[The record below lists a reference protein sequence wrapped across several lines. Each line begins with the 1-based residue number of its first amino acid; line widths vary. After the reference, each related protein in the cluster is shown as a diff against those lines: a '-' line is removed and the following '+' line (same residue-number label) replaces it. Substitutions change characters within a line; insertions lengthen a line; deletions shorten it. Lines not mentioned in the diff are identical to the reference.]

1 MSSQRLTQTQKM
13 LQKLSPQQIL
23 LMKLLQIPTMELS
36 SRIKEEIE
44 ENPALEEKENEVFD
58 DEMPAHEDDD
68 NYDDRQDSDINSE
81 DYDPLSDFDDYM
93 QDDDDDAAA
102 YKLRTNNYSPDDE
115 RYEAPISNEDSFQD
129 ILIQQLGYR
138 RLDEKKYKIGTYII
152 GNLDDSGYLSRPISG
167 IMDDLLFT
175 QNIDVSEEEVMEVL
189 HIIQEF
195 DPAGVG
201 ATNLQECLL
210 IQLQRLQDDN
220 EDEEDIDY
228 ALPILIIEQYFNEF
242 TKKHYDKII
251 RRSGISERQFRAALK
266 EILKLNPKPGGS
278 VGSSQNTNYV
288 IPDFAIYNNCGKL
301 ELTLNSRNTPDLH
314 VNKDYVEMLSD
325 FSKQKKNQA
334 NREALNFVKNKIES
348 AKWFIDAI
356 KQRHNTLYVTME
368 AIMDYQSEYFLTGD
382 ETKLKP
388 MILKDIS
395 EKVGLDI
402 STISR
407 VANSKYVQTAYGTF
421 PLKSFFSESLTNDEG
436 EEVSTREIKKI
447 LMDCIEQEDKSKPLT
462 DDVLAQ
468 ILKEKGYNIA
478 RRTIAK
484 YREQLDI
491 PVARLRKEL

>member
-44 ENPALEEKENEVFD
+44 ENPALEENESFD
-58 DEMPAHEDDD
+58 EVD
-68 NYDDRQDSDINSE
+68 NDIDNDIDNDSDNDIDNE
-81 DYDPLSDFDDYM
+81 GHDDDYDPLSDFDDYM
-93 QDDDDDAAA
+93 QDDDDDDAA
-102 YKLRTNNYSPDDE
+102 YKLRTNNYSRDDE
-115 RYEAPISNEDSFQD
+115 HYEAPISSEESFQD
-129 ILIQQLGYR
+129 VLIQQLGYR
-138 RLDEKKYKIGTYII
+138 KLDDKKYKIGLYII
-152 GNLDDSGYLSRPISG
+152 GNIDDSGYLSRPITG

-175 QNIDVSEEEVMEVL
+175 QNLDVTEEEVMEVL
-189 HIIQEF
+189 HVIQEF

-210 IQLQRLQDDN
+210 IQLRRL
-220 EDEEDIDY
+220 EEDSEDDDVDY
-228 ALPILIIEQYFNEF
+228 ALPIIVIEQYFNEF
-242 TKKHYDKII
+242 IKKHYDKIVKK
-251 RRSGISERQFRAALK
+251 SGISERQFRAAMNV
-266 EILKLNPKPGGS
+266 ILKLNPKPGGAVENS
-278 VGSSQNTNYV
+278 HRSNYV
-288 IPDFAIYNNCGKL
+288 VPDFSIYNNCGKL
-301 ELTLNSRNTPDLH
+301 ELTLNSRNAPDLH
-314 VNKDYVEMLSD
+314 VNKDYVNMLAD
-325 FSKQKKNQA
+325 FSKEKKSKS
-334 NREALNFVKNKIES
+334 NREAVNFVKNKIES
-348 AKWFIDAI
+348 AKWFIEAI
-356 KQRHNTLYVTME
+356 KQRQTTLYVTMD
-368 AIMDYQSEYFLTGD
+368 AIMNYQKDYFLTGD

-462 DDVLAQ
+462 DDVLTQ

-484 YREQLDI
+484 YREQLGI

>member
-44 ENPALEEKENEVFD
+44 ENPALEENESFD
-58 DEMPAHEDDD
+58 DVDNDIDNDIDNDADNDIDNEGHDD
-68 NYDDRQDSDINSE
+68 

-93 QDDDDDAAA
+93 QDDDDDDAA
-102 YKLRTNNYSPDDE
+102 YKLRTNNYSRDDE
-115 RYEAPISNEDSFQD
+115 HYEAPISSEESFQD
-129 ILIQQLGYR
+129 VLIQQLGYR
-138 RLDEKKYKIGTYII
+138 KLDDKKYKIGLYII
-152 GNLDDSGYLSRPISG
+152 GNIDDSGYLSRPITG

-175 QNIDVSEEEVMEVL
+175 QNLDVTEEEVMEVL
-189 HIIQEF
+189 HVIQEF

-210 IQLQRLQDDN
+210 IQLRRL
-220 EDEEDIDY
+220 EEDSEDDVDY
-228 ALPILIIEQYFNEF
+228 TLPIIVIEQYFNEF
-242 TKKHYDKII
+242 IKKHYDKIVKK
-251 RRSGISERQFRAALK
+251 SGISERQFRAAMNV
-266 EILKLNPKPGGS
+266 ILKLNPKPGGAVENS
-278 VGSSQNTNYV
+278 HRSNYV
-288 IPDFAIYNNCGKL
+288 VPDFSIYNNCGKL
-301 ELTLNSRNTPDLH
+301 ELTLNSRNAPDLH
-314 VNKDYVEMLSD
+314 VNKDYVNMLAD
-325 FSKQKKNQA
+325 FSKEKKSKS
-334 NREALNFVKNKIES
+334 NREAVNFVKNKIES
-348 AKWFIDAI
+348 AKWFIEAI
-356 KQRHNTLYVTME
+356 KQRQTTLYVTMD
-368 AIMDYQSEYFLTGD
+368 AIMNYQKDYFLTGD

-462 DDVLAQ
+462 DDVLTQ

-484 YREQLDI
+484 YREQLGI

>member
-44 ENPALEEKENEVFD
+44 ENPALEEEFND
-58 DEMPAHEDDD
+58 SDTDTDADI
-68 NYDDRQDSDINSE
+68 DSDINTDANDDTDFD
-81 DYDPLSDFDDYM
+81 DYDPLSDFDDYL

-115 RYEAPISNEDSFQD
+115 RYEAPISNEESFQD

-138 RLDEKKYKIGTYII
+138 NLDEKKYKIGMYII
-152 GNLDDSGYLSRPISG
+152 GNLDDSGYLSRPITG
-167 IMDDLLFT
+167 IVDDLLFT
-175 QNIDVSEEEVMEVL
+175 QNIDVTEEEVADVL
-189 HIIQEF
+189 HIIQDF

-201 ATNLQECLL
+201 ASNLQECLL
-210 IQLQRLQDDN
+210 IQLHRLEEDN
-220 EDEEDIDY
+220 EDETDY
-228 ALPILIIEQYFNEF
+228 SLPINIIENYYNEF

-251 RRSGISERQFRAALK
+251 RKIGVSERQFRAALK

-278 VGSSQNTNYV
+278 MDNSHRSNYV
-288 IPDFAIYNNCGKL
+288 VPDFAIYNNCGVL
-301 ELTLNSRNTPDLH
+301 ELTLNSRNAPELR
-314 VNKDYVEMLSD
+314 VNKDYTEMLAD
-325 FSKQKKNQA
+325 FAKNKNNKE
-334 NREALNFVKNKIES
+334 NRDAINFVKNKIDS
-348 AKWFIDAI
+348 AKWFIEAI
-356 KQRHNTLYVTME
+356 KQRQNTLYITME
-368 AIMDYQSEYFLTGD
+368 AIMNYQEEYFLTGD

-421 PLKSFFSESLTNDEG
+421 LLKSFFSESLTNDDG

-462 DDVLAQ
+462 DDVLTQ

-491 PVARLRKEL
+491 PVARLRREL

>member
-44 ENPALEEKENEVFD
+44 ENPALEENESFD
-58 DEMPAHEDDD
+58 EVDNDIDNDIDNDADNDIDNESQDD
-68 NYDDRQDSDINSE
+68 

-93 QDDDDDAAA
+93 QDDDDDDAA
-102 YKLRTNNYSPDDE
+102 YKLRTNNYSRDDE
-115 RYEAPISNEDSFQD
+115 HYEAPISSEESFQD

-138 RLDEKKYKIGTYII
+138 KLDDKKYKIGTYII
-152 GNLDDSGYLSRPISG
+152 GNIDDSGYLSRPIAG

-175 QNIDVSEEEVMEVL
+175 QNLDVTEEEVMEVL
-189 HIIQEF
+189 HVIQEF

-210 IQLQRLQDDN
+210 IQLRRL
-220 EDEEDIDY
+220 EEDSDDDVDY
-228 ALPILIIEQYFNEF
+228 TLPIIVIEQYFNEF
-242 TKKHYDKII
+242 IKKHYDKIVKK
-251 RRSGISERQFRAALK
+251 SGISERQFRAAMNV
-266 EILKLNPKPGGS
+266 ILKLNPKPGGAVENS
-278 VGSSQNTNYV
+278 HRSNYV
-288 IPDFAIYNNCGKL
+288 VPDFTIYNNCGKL
-301 ELTLNSRNTPDLH
+301 ELTLNSRNAPDLH
-314 VNKDYVEMLSD
+314 VNKDYINMLSD
-325 FSKQKKNQA
+325 FSKEKKSKS
-334 NREALNFVKNKIES
+334 NREAVNFVKNKIES
-348 AKWFIDAI
+348 AKWFIEAI
-356 KQRHNTLYVTME
+356 KQRQTTLYVTMD
-368 AIMDYQSEYFLTGD
+368 AIMNYQKDYFLTGD

-462 DDVLAQ
+462 DDVLTQ

>member
-44 ENPALEEKENEVFD
+44 ENPALEEIENENFND
-58 DEMPAHEDDD
+58 DVNDNDDNLEDDQDYD
-68 NYDDRQDSDINSE
+68 NSD

-93 QDDDDDAAA
+93 QDDDDDDAA
-102 YKLRTNNYSPDDE
+102 YKLKTNNHSRDDE
-115 RYEAPISNEDSFQD
+115 HYEAPISDEESFQD

-138 RLDEKKYKIGTYII
+138 KLDENKYKIGTYII
-152 GNLDDSGYLSRPISG
+152 GNLDDSGYLSRPITG

-175 QNIDVSEEEVMEVL
+175 QNIDVNEEEVMEVL

-210 IQLQRLQDDN
+210 IQLLRLQEDN
-220 EDEEDIDY
+220 EEDIDY
-228 ALPILIIEQYFNEF
+228 TLPIIIIRQYFNEF

-251 RRSGISERQFRAALK
+251 KKSGISERQFRAALK

-278 VGSSQNTNYV
+278 VGGAQRSNYV

-301 ELTLNSRNTPDLH
+301 ELTLNSRNTPELH
-314 VNKDYVEMLSD
+314 VNKDYIDMLSD
-325 FSKQKKNQA
+325 FSKQKNSKSNK
-334 NREALNFVKNKIES
+334 EAINFVKNKIDS
-348 AKWFIDAI
+348 AKWFIEAI

-368 AIMDYQSEYFLTGD
+368 AIMEYQKEYFLTGD

-407 VANSKYVQTAYGTF
+407 VANSKYVQTAFGTF

-462 DDVLAQ
+462 DDVLTQ

-491 PVARLRKEL
+491 PVARLRKEM

>member
-44 ENPALEEKENEVFD
+44 ENPALEEKENEVVEDEIHNDEDNDFD
-58 DEMPAHEDDD
+58 DNQDYD
-68 NYDDRQDSDINSE
+68 ND

-93 QDDDDDAAA
+93 QDDDDDDAA

-115 RYEAPISNEDSFQD
+115 RYEAPISNEESFQD

-138 RLDEKKYKIGTYII
+138 KLDEKKYKIGTYII

-167 IMDDLLFT
+167 ITDDLLFT
-175 QNIDVSEEEVMEVL
+175 QNLDVSEEEVKDVL
-189 HIIQEF
+189 HIIQDF

-210 IQLQRLQDDN
+210 IQLRRLQDEND
-220 EDEEDIDY
+220 DDDIDY
-228 ALPILIIEQYFNEF
+228 TLPIIIIEQYFNEF
-242 TKKHYDKII
+242 TKKHYDKIV
-251 RRSGISERQFRAALK
+251 RKSGISERQFRAALK
-266 EILKLNPKPGGS
+266 EILKLNPKPGGT
-278 VGSSQNTNYV
+278 VGGSQRSNYV
-288 IPDFAIYNNCGKL
+288 IPDFMIYNNCGKL
-301 ELTLNSRNTPDLH
+301 ELTLNSRNAPELH
-314 VNKDYVEMLSD
+314 VNKDYVEMLND
-325 FSKQKKNQA
+325 FAKQKNNKSNK
-334 NREALNFVKNKIES
+334 EAINFVKNKIES
-348 AKWFIDAI
+348 AKWFIEAV

-368 AIMDYQSEYFLTGD
+368 AIMNYQKEYFLTGD

-421 PLKSFFSESLTNDEG
+421 SLKSFFSESLTNDDG

-462 DDVLAQ
+462 DDVLTQ

>member
-44 ENPALEEKENEVFD
+44 ENPALEENESY
-58 DEMPAHEDDD
+58 DEID
-68 NYDDRQDSDINSE
+68 NDIDGDINDVDNDIDNDRQDD

-93 QDDDDDAAA
+93 QDDDDDDAA
-102 YKLRTNNYSPDDE
+102 YKLRTNNYSRDDE
-115 RYEAPISNEDSFQD
+115 HYEAPISSEESFQD
-129 ILIQQLGYR
+129 VLIQQLGYR
-138 RLDEKKYKIGTYII
+138 KLDDKKYKIGTYII
-152 GNLDDSGYLSRPISG
+152 GNIDDSGYLSRPITG
-167 IMDDLLFT
+167 IMDDLLFS
-175 QNIDVSEEEVMEVL
+175 QNLDVTEEEVMEVL

-210 IQLQRLQDDN
+210 IQLRRL
-220 EDEEDIDY
+220 EEDDEDDVDY
-228 ALPILIIEQYFNEF
+228 TLPILVIEQYFNEF
-242 TKKHYDKII
+242 IKKHYDKIVKK
-251 RRSGISERQFRAALK
+251 SGISERQFRAAMNV
-266 EILKLNPKPGGS
+266 ILKLNPKPGGAVENS
-278 VGSSQNTNYV
+278 HRSNYV
-288 IPDFAIYNNCGKL
+288 VPDFTIYNNCGKL
-301 ELTLNSRNTPDLH
+301 ELTLNSRNAPDLH
-314 VNKDYVEMLSD
+314 VNKDYINMLVD
-325 FSKQKKNQA
+325 FSKEKKSKS
-334 NREALNFVKNKIES
+334 NREAVNFVKNKIES
-348 AKWFIDAI
+348 AKWFIEAI
-356 KQRHNTLYVTME
+356 KQRQTTLYVTMD
-368 AIMDYQSEYFLTGD
+368 AIMNYQKDYFLTGD

-462 DDVLAQ
+462 DDVLTQ

>member
-44 ENPALEEKENEVFD
+44 ENPALEEIENENFND
-58 DEMPAHEDDD
+58 DVNDNDDNLEDDQDYD
-68 NYDDRQDSDINSE
+68 NND

-93 QDDDDDAAA
+93 QDDDDDDAA
-102 YKLRTNNYSPDDE
+102 YKLKANNHSRDDE
-115 RYEAPISNEDSFQD
+115 HYEAPLSDEESFQD

-138 RLDEKKYKIGTYII
+138 KLDDKKYKIGTYII
-152 GNLDDSGYLSRPISG
+152 GNLDDSGYLSRPITG

-175 QNIDVSEEEVMEVL
+175 QNLDVSEEEVMEVL

-210 IQLQRLQDDN
+210 IQLLRLQEDN
-220 EDEEDIDY
+220 EEDIDY
-228 ALPILIIEQYFNEF
+228 TLPIIIIKQYFNEF
-242 TKKHYDKII
+242 TKKHYDKIVKK
-251 RRSGISERQFRAALK
+251 SGISERQFRAALK

-278 VGSSQNTNYV
+278 VGGAQRSNYV

-301 ELTLNSRNTPDLH
+301 ELTLNSRNTPELH
-314 VNKDYVEMLSD
+314 VNKDYIDMLND
-325 FSKQKKNQA
+325 FAKQKNSKSNK
-334 NREALNFVKNKIES
+334 EAITFVKNKIDS
-348 AKWFIDAI
+348 AKWFIEAI
-356 KQRHNTLYVTME
+356 RQRHNTLYTTME
-368 AIMDYQSEYFLTGD
+368 AIMEYQKEYFLTGD

-462 DDVLAQ
+462 DDVLTQ

>member
-44 ENPALEEKENEVFD
+44 ENPALEEKENEVVEDEIHNDEDNDFD
-58 DEMPAHEDDD
+58 DNQDYD
-68 NYDDRQDSDINSE
+68 ND

-93 QDDDDDAAA
+93 QDDDDDDAA

-115 RYEAPISNEDSFQD
+115 RYEAPISNEESFQD

-138 RLDEKKYKIGTYII
+138 NLDEKKYKIGTYII

-167 IMDDLLFT
+167 IIDDLLFT
-175 QNIDVSEEEVMEVL
+175 QNLDVSEEEVTEVL
-189 HIIQEF
+189 HIIQDF

-210 IQLQRLQDDN
+210 IQLRRLQDEND
-220 EDEEDIDY
+220 EDDIDY
-228 ALPILIIEQYFNEF
+228 TLPIIIIEQYFSEF
-242 TKKHYDKII
+242 TKKHYDKIVKK
-251 RRSGISERQFRAALK
+251 SGISERQFRAALK
-266 EILKLNPKPGGS
+266 EILKLNPKPGGT
-278 VGSSQNTNYV
+278 VGGSQRSNYV
-288 IPDFAIYNNCGKL
+288 IPDFTIYNNCGKL
-301 ELTLNSRNTPDLH
+301 ELTLNSRNAPELH
-314 VNKDYVEMLSD
+314 VNKDYVDMLNN
-325 FSKQKKNQA
+325 FVKQKNNKSNK
-334 NREALNFVKNKIES
+334 EAINFVKNKIES
-348 AKWFIDAI
+348 AKWFIEAV

-368 AIMDYQSEYFLTGD
+368 AIMNYQKEYFLTGD

-421 PLKSFFSESLTNDEG
+421 SLKSFFSESLTNDDG

-462 DDVLAQ
+462 DDVLTQ

>member
-44 ENPALEEKENEVFD
+44 ENPALEENESFD
-58 DEMPAHEDDD
+58 EVDNDIDNDIDNDADNDIDNEGHDD
-68 NYDDRQDSDINSE
+68 

-93 QDDDDDAAA
+93 QDDDDDDAA
-102 YKLRTNNYSPDDE
+102 YKLRTNNYSRDDE
-115 RYEAPISNEDSFQD
+115 HYEAPISSEESFQD
-129 ILIQQLGYR
+129 VLIQQLGYR
-138 RLDEKKYKIGTYII
+138 KLDDKKYKIGLYII
-152 GNLDDSGYLSRPISG
+152 GNIDDSGYLSRPITG

-175 QNIDVSEEEVMEVL
+175 QNLDVTEEEVMEVL
-189 HIIQEF
+189 HVIQEF

-210 IQLQRLQDDN
+210 IQLRRL
-220 EDEEDIDY
+220 EEDSEDDVDY
-228 ALPILIIEQYFNEF
+228 TLPIIVIEQYFNEF
-242 TKKHYDKII
+242 IKKHYDKIVKK
-251 RRSGISERQFRAALK
+251 SGISERQFRAAMNV
-266 EILKLNPKPGGS
+266 ILKLNPKPGGAVENS
-278 VGSSQNTNYV
+278 HRSNYV
-288 IPDFAIYNNCGKL
+288 VPDFSIYNNCGKL
-301 ELTLNSRNTPDLH
+301 ELTLNSRNAPDLH
-314 VNKDYVEMLSD
+314 VNKDYVNMLAD
-325 FSKQKKNQA
+325 FSKEKKSKS
-334 NREALNFVKNKIES
+334 NREAVNFVKNKIES
-348 AKWFIDAI
+348 AKWFIEAI
-356 KQRHNTLYVTME
+356 KQRQTTLYVTMD
-368 AIMDYQSEYFLTGD
+368 AIMNYQKDYFLTGD

-462 DDVLAQ
+462 DDVLTQ

-484 YREQLDI
+484 YREQLGI

>member
-44 ENPALEEKENEVFD
+44 ENPALEEKENEVVEDEIHNDEDNDFD
-58 DEMPAHEDDD
+58 DNQD
-68 NYDDRQDSDINSE
+68 YDSDD

-93 QDDDDDAAA
+93 QDDDDDDAA

-115 RYEAPISNEDSFQD
+115 RYEAPISNEESFQD

-138 RLDEKKYKIGTYII
+138 NLDEKKYKIGTYII

-167 IMDDLLFT
+167 IIDDLLFT
-175 QNIDVSEEEVMEVL
+175 QNLDVSEEEVTEVL
-189 HIIQEF
+189 HIIQDF
-195 DPAGVG
+195 DPAGVA
-201 ATNLQECLL
+201 ATNLQDCLL
-210 IQLQRLQDDN
+210 IQLKRLQEEND
-220 EDEEDIDY
+220 EDMDY
-228 ALPILIIEQYFNEF
+228 SLPILIIEQYFSEF
-242 TKKHYDKII
+242 TKKHYDKIVKK
-251 RRSGISERQFRAALK
+251 SGISERQFRAALK
-266 EILKLNPKPGGS
+266 EILKLNPKPGGT
-278 VGSSQNTNYV
+278 VGSSHRSNYV
-288 IPDFAIYNNCGKL
+288 IPDFTIYNNCGKL
-301 ELTLNSRNTPDLH
+301 ELSLNSRNAPELH
-314 VNKDYVEMLSD
+314 VNRDYIEMLND
-325 FSKQKKNQA
+325 FSKQKNNKTNK
-334 NREALNFVKNKIES
+334 EAINFVKNKIES
-348 AKWFIDAI
+348 AKWFIEAV

-368 AIMDYQSEYFLTGD
+368 AIMNYQKEYFLTGD

-421 PLKSFFSESLTNDEG
+421 SLKSFFSESLTNDDG

>member
-44 ENPALEEKENEVFD
+44 ENPALEENESFD
-58 DEMPAHEDDD
+58 EVDNDIDNDIDNDADNDIDNEGHDD
-68 NYDDRQDSDINSE
+68 

-93 QDDDDDAAA
+93 QDDDDDDAA
-102 YKLRTNNYSPDDE
+102 YKLRTNNYSRDDE
-115 RYEAPISNEDSFQD
+115 HYEAPISSEESFQD
-129 ILIQQLGYR
+129 VLIQQLGYR
-138 RLDEKKYKIGTYII
+138 KLDDKKYKIGLYII
-152 GNLDDSGYLSRPISG
+152 GNIDDSGYLSRPITG

-175 QNIDVSEEEVMEVL
+175 QNLDVTEEEVMEVL
-189 HIIQEF
+189 HVIQEF

-210 IQLQRLQDDN
+210 IQLRRL
-220 EDEEDIDY
+220 EEDSDDDVDY
-228 ALPILIIEQYFNEF
+228 TLPIIVIEQYFNEF
-242 TKKHYDKII
+242 IKKHYDKIVKK
-251 RRSGISERQFRAALK
+251 SGISERQFRAAMNV
-266 EILKLNPKPGGS
+266 ILKLNPKPGGAVENS
-278 VGSSQNTNYV
+278 HRSNYV
-288 IPDFAIYNNCGKL
+288 VPDFSIYNNCGKL
-301 ELTLNSRNTPDLH
+301 ELTLNSRNAPDLH
-314 VNKDYVEMLSD
+314 VNKDYVNMLAD
-325 FSKQKKNQA
+325 FSKEKKSKS
-334 NREALNFVKNKIES
+334 NREAVNFVKNKIES
-348 AKWFIDAI
+348 AKWFIEAI
-356 KQRHNTLYVTME
+356 KQRQTTLYVTMD
-368 AIMDYQSEYFLTGD
+368 AIMNYQKDYFLTGD

-462 DDVLAQ
+462 DDVLTQ

-484 YREQLDI
+484 YREQLGI

>member
-44 ENPALEEKENEVFD
+44 ENPALEEKENEVVEDEIHNDEDNDFD
-58 DEMPAHEDDD
+58 DNQDYDNDD
-68 NYDDRQDSDINSE
+68 

-93 QDDDDDAAA
+93 QDDDDDDAA

-115 RYEAPISNEDSFQD
+115 HYEAPISNEESFQD

-138 RLDEKKYKIGTYII
+138 NLDEKKYKIGTYII

-167 IMDDLLFT
+167 IIDDLLFT
-175 QNIDVSEEEVMEVL
+175 QNLDVSEDEVTDVL
-189 HIIQEF
+189 HIIQDF

-210 IQLQRLQDDN
+210 IQLRRLQDEND
-220 EDEEDIDY
+220 EDDIDY
-228 ALPILIIEQYFNEF
+228 TLPIIIIEQYFSEF
-242 TKKHYDKII
+242 TKKHYDKIVKK
-251 RRSGISERQFRAALK
+251 SGISERQFRAALK
-266 EILKLNPKPGGS
+266 EILKLNPKPGGT
-278 VGSSQNTNYV
+278 VGGSQRSNYV
-288 IPDFAIYNNCGKL
+288 IPDFTIYNNCGKL
-301 ELTLNSRNTPDLH
+301 ELTLNSRNAPELH
-314 VNKDYVEMLSD
+314 VNKDYVEMLND
-325 FSKQKKNQA
+325 FAKQKNNKSNK
-334 NREALNFVKNKIES
+334 EAINFVKNKIES
-348 AKWFIDAI
+348 AKWFIEAV

-368 AIMDYQSEYFLTGD
+368 AIMNYQKEYFLTGD

-421 PLKSFFSESLTNDEG
+421 SLKSFFSESLTNDDG

-462 DDVLAQ
+462 DDVLTQ

>member
-44 ENPALEEKENEVFD
+44 ENPALEESEEFNDADIDTDNDADIDSDSDTDADTDNEVD
-58 DEMPAHEDDD
+58 
-68 NYDDRQDSDINSE
+68 
-81 DYDPLSDFDDYM
+81 DYDPFSDFDDYL
-93 QDDDDDAAA
+93 QDDDDDVAA
-102 YKLRTNNYSPDDE
+102 YKLRANNYSPDDE
-115 RYEAPISNEDSFQD
+115 RYEAPISDEESFQD
-129 ILIQQLGYR
+129 VLIQQLGYR
-138 RLDEKKYKIGTYII
+138 KLDDKKYKIGTYII

-175 QNIDVSEEEVMEVL
+175 QNLDVSEEEVTEVL

-210 IQLQRLQDDN
+210 IQLKRLQEEN
-220 EDEEDIDY
+220 EEDMDY
-228 ALPILIIEQYFNEF
+228 SLPILIIEQYFSEF
-242 TKKHYDKII
+242 TKKHYDKIVKK
-251 RRSGISERQFRAALK
+251 SGVSERQFRAALK
-266 EILKLNPKPGGS
+266 EILKLNPKPGGT
-278 VGSSQNTNYV
+278 VGGSHRSNYV
-288 IPDFAIYNNCGKL
+288 IPDFTIYNNCGKL
-301 ELTLNSRNTPDLH
+301 ELSLNSRNTPELH
-314 VNKDYVEMLSD
+314 VNRDYVEMLND
-325 FSKQKKNQA
+325 FSKQKNNKTNK
-334 NREALNFVKNKIES
+334 EAINFVKNKIES
-348 AKWFIDAI
+348 AKWFIEAI
-356 KQRHNTLYVTME
+356 RQRHNTLYVTME
-368 AIMDYQSEYFLTGD
+368 AIMNYQKEYFLTGD

-421 PLKSFFSESLTNDEG
+421 SLKSFFSESLTNDDG

>member
-44 ENPALEEKENEVFD
+44 ENPALEESE
-58 DEMPAHEDDD
+58 
-68 NYDDRQDSDINSE
+68 NYDDFDSDTESGPE
-81 DYDPLSDFDDYM
+81 SDDGFDSDSGTDDYDPLSDFDDYM

-102 YKLRTNNYSPDDE
+102 YKLKANNNSRDDDH
-115 RYEAPISNEDSFQD
+115 YEAPISDEDSFQD

-138 RLDEKKYKIGTYII
+138 KLDEKKYKIGTYII

-175 QNIDVSEEEVMEVL
+175 QNLDVSEEEVMDVL
-189 HIIQEF
+189 RIIQEF

-210 IQLQRLQDDN
+210 IQLHRLQEENDD
-220 EDEEDIDY
+220 EIDY
-228 ALPILIIEQYFNEF
+228 TLHITIIEQYFNEF

-251 RRSGISERQFRAALK
+251 KKGNISERQFRSALK

-278 VGSSQNTNYV
+278 VGGSQRSNYV

-301 ELTLNSRNTPDLH
+301 ELTLNSRNNPELH
-314 VNKDYVEMLSD
+314 VNKDYVEMLED
-325 FSKQKKNQA
+325 FSKQKNNKSNK
-334 NREALNFVKNKIES
+334 EAINFVKNKIES
-348 AKWFIDAI
+348 AKWFIEAV
-356 KQRHNTLYVTME
+356 KQRHNTLFTTME
-368 AIMDYQSEYFLTGD
+368 AIMEYQKEYFLTGD

-447 LMDCIEQEDKSKPLT
+447 LMDCIDQEDKSKPLT

>member
-44 ENPALEEKENEVFD
+44 ENPALEENETEHFD
-58 DEMPAHEDDD
+58 DEM
-68 NYDDRQDSDINSE
+68 INSE
-81 DYDPLSDFDDYM
+81 EDNFDDNQDEYEDSDDYDPLADFDEYLQDG
-93 QDDDDDAAA
+93 DDDEAA
-102 YKLRTNNYSPDDE
+102 YKLRTNNYSRDDE
-115 RYEAPISNEDSFQD
+115 HYETPISSEESFQD

-138 RLDEKKYKIGTYII
+138 KLDDRKYKIGTYII
-152 GNLDDSGYLSRPISG
+152 GNLDDSGYLSRPIIG
-167 IMDDLLFT
+167 IMDDLLFA
-175 QNIDVSEEEVMEVL
+175 QNLDVTEEEVKEVL
-189 HIIQEF
+189 RIIQEF

-210 IQLQRLQDDN
+210 IQLRRLKEDADDDN
-220 EDEEDIDY
+220 DY
-228 ALPILIIEQYFNEF
+228 TFPIIIIEQYFNEF
-242 TKKHYDKII
+242 IKKHYDKIVKK
-251 RRSGISERQFRAALK
+251 SGIGEHQFRTALNI
-266 EILKLNPKPGGS
+266 ILKLNPKPGGAVENS
-278 VGSSQNTNYV
+278 NRSNYV
-288 IPDFAIYNNCGKL
+288 IPDFTIYNNCGKL
-301 ELTLNSRNTPDLH
+301 ELTLNSRNAPELH
-314 VNKDYVEMLSD
+314 VNKDYIDMLSD
-325 FSKQKKNQA
+325 FSKQKKTQS
-334 NREALNFVKNKIES
+334 NREAANFVKNKIES
-348 AKWFIDAI
+348 AKWFIEAI
-356 KQRHNTLYVTME
+356 KQRQTTLFVTMD
-368 AIMDYQSEYFLTGD
+368 AIMNYQKEYFLTGD

-462 DDVLAQ
+462 DDVLTQ

>member
-44 ENPALEEKENEVFD
+44 ENPALEEDFNDTDTDTDADTDTDYETDTE
-58 DEMPAHEDDD
+58 
-68 NYDDRQDSDINSE
+68 SD

-93 QDDDDDAAA
+93 QDDDDDEAA
-102 YKLRTNNYSPDDE
+102 YKLRTNNYSRDDE
-115 RYEAPISNEDSFQD
+115 HYEAPISNEESFQD
-129 ILIQQLGYR
+129 LLIQQLGYR
-138 RLDEKKYKIGTYII
+138 NLDERKYKIGTYII
-152 GNLDDSGYLSRPISG
+152 GNLDDSGYLSRPITG

-175 QNIDVSEEEVMEVL
+175 QNLDVTEDEVTEVL
-189 HIIQEF
+189 HVIQDF
-195 DPAGVG
+195 DPAGIG

-210 IQLQRLQDDN
+210 IQLHRLEEDN
-220 EDEEDIDY
+220 EEDIDY
-228 ALPILIIEQYFNEF
+228 SLPIMIIEQYYNEF

-251 RRSGISERQFRAALK
+251 KKVGVSERQFRAALK
-266 EILKLNPKPGGS
+266 EILKLNPKPGGATGNS
-278 VGSSQNTNYV
+278 HRSNYV
-288 IPDFAIYNNCGKL
+288 VPDFTIYNNCGEL
-301 ELTLNSRNTPDLH
+301 ELTLNSRNAPELR
-314 VNKDYVEMLSD
+314 VNKDYTDMLSD
-325 FSKQKKNQA
+325 FAKQKNNKENK
-334 NREALNFVKNKIES
+334 EAITFVKNKIDS
-348 AKWFIDAI
+348 AKWFIEAI
-356 KQRHNTLYVTME
+356 RQRQNTLYITME
-368 AIMDYQSEYFLTGD
+368 AIMNYQKEYFLTGD
-382 ETKLKP
+382 ETKLRP

-468 ILKEKGYNIA
+468 ILKGKGYNIA

-491 PVARLRKEL
+491 PVARLRREL

>member
-44 ENPALEEKENEVFD
+44 ENPALEEIENENFND
-58 DEMPAHEDDD
+58 DVNDNDD
-68 NYDDRQDSDINSE
+68 NLEEDQDYDNSD

-93 QDDDDDAAA
+93 QDDDDDDAA
-102 YKLRTNNYSPDDE
+102 YKLKTNNHSRDDE
-115 RYEAPISNEDSFQD
+115 HYEAPISDEESFQD

-138 RLDEKKYKIGTYII
+138 KLDDKKYKIGTYII
-152 GNLDDSGYLSRPISG
+152 GNLDDSGYLSRPITG

-175 QNIDVSEEEVMEVL
+175 QNIDVNEEEVMEVL

-210 IQLQRLQDDN
+210 IQLLRLQEDN
-220 EDEEDIDY
+220 EEDIDY
-228 ALPILIIEQYFNEF
+228 TLPIIIIRQYFNEF

-251 RRSGISERQFRAALK
+251 KKSGISERQFRAALK

-278 VGSSQNTNYV
+278 VGGAQRSNYV

-301 ELTLNSRNTPDLH
+301 ELTLNSRNTPELH
-314 VNKDYVEMLSD
+314 VNKDYIDMLSD
-325 FSKQKKNQA
+325 FSKQKNSKSNK
-334 NREALNFVKNKIES
+334 EAINFVKNKIDS
-348 AKWFIDAI
+348 AKWFIEAI

-368 AIMDYQSEYFLTGD
+368 AIMEYQKEYFLTGD

-407 VANSKYVQTAYGTF
+407 VANSKYVQTAFGTF

-462 DDVLAQ
+462 DDVLTQ

-491 PVARLRKEL
+491 PVARLRKEM

>member
-36 SRIKEEIE
+36 TRIKEEIE
-44 ENPALEEKENEVFD
+44 ENPALEEIENENFNDDVNDND
-58 DEMPAHEDDD
+58 DEFEDNQDYD
-68 NYDDRQDSDINSE
+68 NND

-102 YKLRTNNYSPDDE
+102 YKLKANNHSRDDE
-115 RYEAPISNEDSFQD
+115 HYEAPLSDEESFQD

-138 RLDEKKYKIGTYII
+138 KLDDKKYKIGTYII
-152 GNLDDSGYLSRPISG
+152 GNLDDSGYLSRPITG

-175 QNIDVSEEEVMEVL
+175 QNLDVSEEEVMEVL

-210 IQLQRLQDDN
+210 IQLLRLQEDN
-220 EDEEDIDY
+220 EEDIDY
-228 ALPILIIEQYFNEF
+228 TLPIIIIKQYFNEF
-242 TKKHYDKII
+242 TKKHYDKIVKK
-251 RRSGISERQFRAALK
+251 SGISERQFRSALK

-278 VGSSQNTNYV
+278 VGGAQRSNYV

-301 ELTLNSRNTPDLH
+301 ELTLNSRNTPELH
-314 VNKDYVEMLSD
+314 VNRDYVEMLND
-325 FSKQKKNQA
+325 FSKQKNNKTNK
-334 NREALNFVKNKIES
+334 EAISFVKNKIES
-348 AKWFIDAI
+348 AKWFIEAI
-356 KQRHNTLYVTME
+356 KQRHNTLYTTME
-368 AIMDYQSEYFLTGD
+368 AIMEYQKEYFLTGD

-462 DDVLAQ
+462 DDVLTQ
-468 ILKEKGYNIA
+468 ILKDKGYNIA

>member
-44 ENPALEEKENEVFD
+44 ENPALEENESYDEYDNDIDGDMDNDVDNDIDNEHQD
-58 DEMPAHEDDD
+58 D
-68 NYDDRQDSDINSE
+68 

-93 QDDDDDAAA
+93 QDDDDDEAA
-102 YKLRTNNYSPDDE
+102 YKLRTNNYSRDDE
-115 RYEAPISNEDSFQD
+115 HYEAPISSEDSFQD

-138 RLDEKKYKIGTYII
+138 KLDDKKYKIGTYII
-152 GNLDDSGYLSRPISG
+152 GNIDDSGYLSRPITG

-175 QNIDVSEEEVMEVL
+175 QNLDVTEEEVMEVL
-189 HIIQEF
+189 HVIQEF

-210 IQLQRLQDDN
+210 IQLRRL
-220 EDEEDIDY
+220 EEDSEDDVDY
-228 ALPILIIEQYFNEF
+228 TLPIIVIEQYFNEF
-242 TKKHYDKII
+242 IKKHYDKIVKK
-251 RRSGISERQFRAALK
+251 SGISERQFRAAMNV
-266 EILKLNPKPGGS
+266 ILKLNPKPGGAVENS
-278 VGSSQNTNYV
+278 HRSNYV
-288 IPDFAIYNNCGKL
+288 VPDFSIYNNCGKL
-301 ELTLNSRNTPDLH
+301 ELTLNSRNAPDLH
-314 VNKDYVEMLSD
+314 VNKDYVNMLAD
-325 FSKQKKNQA
+325 FSKEKKSKS
-334 NREALNFVKNKIES
+334 NREAVNFVKNKIES
-348 AKWFIDAI
+348 AKWFIEAI
-356 KQRHNTLYVTME
+356 KQRQTTLYVTMD
-368 AIMDYQSEYFLTGD
+368 AIMNYQKDYFLTGD

-462 DDVLAQ
+462 DDVLTQ

-484 YREQLDI
+484 YREQLGI

>member
-44 ENPALEEKENEVFD
+44 ENPALEEIENENFND
-58 DEMPAHEDDD
+58 DVNDNDDNLEDDQDYD
-68 NYDDRQDSDINSE
+68 NND

-93 QDDDDDAAA
+93 QDDDDDDAA
-102 YKLRTNNYSPDDE
+102 YKLKANNHSRDDE
-115 RYEAPISNEDSFQD
+115 HYEAPISDEESFQD

-138 RLDEKKYKIGTYII
+138 KLDEKKYKIGTYII
-152 GNLDDSGYLSRPISG
+152 GNLDDSGYLSRPITG

-175 QNIDVSEEEVMEVL
+175 QNIDVNEEEVMEVL

-210 IQLQRLQDDN
+210 IQLLRLQEDN
-220 EDEEDIDY
+220 EEDIDY
-228 ALPILIIEQYFNEF
+228 TLPIIIIRQYFNEF

-251 RRSGISERQFRAALK
+251 KKSGISERQFRAALK

-278 VGSSQNTNYV
+278 VGGAQRSNYV

-301 ELTLNSRNTPDLH
+301 ELTLNSRNTPELH
-314 VNKDYVEMLSD
+314 VNKDYIDMLSD
-325 FSKQKKNQA
+325 FSKQKNSKSNK
-334 NREALNFVKNKIES
+334 EAINFVKNKIDS
-348 AKWFIDAI
+348 AKWFIEAI

-368 AIMDYQSEYFLTGD
+368 AIMEYQKEYFLTGD

-407 VANSKYVQTAYGTF
+407 VANSKYVQTAFGTF

-462 DDVLAQ
+462 DDILTQ

-491 PVARLRKEL
+491 PVARLRKEM

>member
-44 ENPALEEKENEVFD
+44 ENPALEENESY
-58 DEMPAHEDDD
+58 DEVD
-68 NYDDRQDSDINSE
+68 NDIDGDIDNDVDNDMDNDRQDD

-93 QDDDDDAAA
+93 QDDDDDDAA
-102 YKLRTNNYSPDDE
+102 YKLRTNNYSRDDE
-115 RYEAPISNEDSFQD
+115 HYEAPISSEESFQD
-129 ILIQQLGYR
+129 VLIQQLGYR
-138 RLDEKKYKIGTYII
+138 KLDDKKYKIGTYII
-152 GNLDDSGYLSRPISG
+152 GNIDDSGYLSRPIAG

-175 QNIDVSEEEVMEVL
+175 QNLDVTEEEVMEVL

-210 IQLQRLQDDN
+210 IQLRRL
-220 EDEEDIDY
+220 EEDDEDDVDY
-228 ALPILIIEQYFNEF
+228 TLPILVIEQYFNEF
-242 TKKHYDKII
+242 IKKHYDKIVKK
-251 RRSGISERQFRAALK
+251 SGISERQFRAAMNV
-266 EILKLNPKPGGS
+266 ILKLNPKPGGAVENS
-278 VGSSQNTNYV
+278 HRSNYV
-288 IPDFAIYNNCGKL
+288 VPDFTIYNNCGKL
-301 ELTLNSRNTPDLH
+301 ELTLNSRNAPELH
-314 VNKDYVEMLSD
+314 VNKDYINMLVD
-325 FSKQKKNQA
+325 FSKEKKSKS
-334 NREALNFVKNKIES
+334 NREAVNFVKNKIES
-348 AKWFIDAI
+348 AKWFIEAI
-356 KQRHNTLYVTME
+356 KQRQTTLYVTMD
-368 AIMDYQSEYFLTGD
+368 AIMNYQKDYFLTGD

-462 DDVLAQ
+462 DDVLTQ

>member
-44 ENPALEEKENEVFD
+44 ENPALEEKENEVVEDEIHNDEDNDFD
-58 DEMPAHEDDD
+58 DNQDYD
-68 NYDDRQDSDINSE
+68 ND

-93 QDDDDDAAA
+93 QDDDDDDAA

-115 RYEAPISNEDSFQD
+115 RYEAPISNEESFQD

-138 RLDEKKYKIGTYII
+138 NLDEKKYKIGTYII

-167 IMDDLLFT
+167 IIDDLLFT
-175 QNIDVSEEEVMEVL
+175 QNLDVSEEEVTDVL
-189 HIIQEF
+189 HIIQDF

-210 IQLQRLQDDN
+210 IQLRRLQDEND
-220 EDEEDIDY
+220 EDDIDY
-228 ALPILIIEQYFNEF
+228 TLPIIIIEQYFSEF
-242 TKKHYDKII
+242 TKKHYDKIVKK
-251 RRSGISERQFRAALK
+251 SGISERQFRAALK
-266 EILKLNPKPGGS
+266 EILKLNPKPGGT
-278 VGSSQNTNYV
+278 VGGSQRSNYV
-288 IPDFAIYNNCGKL
+288 IPDFTIYNNCGKL
-301 ELTLNSRNTPDLH
+301 ELTLNSRNAPELH
-314 VNKDYVEMLSD
+314 VNKDYVDMLNN
-325 FSKQKKNQA
+325 FAKQKNNKSNK
-334 NREALNFVKNKIES
+334 EAINFVKNKIES
-348 AKWFIDAI
+348 AKWFIEAV

-368 AIMDYQSEYFLTGD
+368 AIMNYQKEYFLTGD

-421 PLKSFFSESLTNDEG
+421 SLKSFFSESLTNDDG

-462 DDVLAQ
+462 DDVLTQ

>member
-44 ENPALEEKENEVFD
+44 ENPALEENESFD
-58 DEMPAHEDDD
+58 EVDNDIDNDIDNDADNDIDNESQDDD
-68 NYDDRQDSDINSE
+68 N
-81 DYDPLSDFDDYM
+81 DPLSDFDDYM
-93 QDDDDDAAA
+93 QDDDDDDAA
-102 YKLRTNNYSPDDE
+102 YKLRTNNYSRDDE
-115 RYEAPISNEDSFQD
+115 HYEAPISSEESFQD
-129 ILIQQLGYR
+129 VLIQQLGYR
-138 RLDEKKYKIGTYII
+138 KLDDKKYKIGTYII
-152 GNLDDSGYLSRPISG
+152 GNIDDSGYLSRPITG

-175 QNIDVSEEEVMEVL
+175 QNLDVTEEEVMEVL
-189 HIIQEF
+189 HVIQEF

-210 IQLQRLQDDN
+210 IQLRRL
-220 EDEEDIDY
+220 EEDGEDDDVDY
-228 ALPILIIEQYFNEF
+228 TLPIIVIEQYFNEF
-242 TKKHYDKII
+242 IKKHYDKIVKK
-251 RRSGISERQFRAALK
+251 SGISERQFRAAMNV
-266 EILKLNPKPGGS
+266 ILKLNPKPGGAVENS
-278 VGSSQNTNYV
+278 HRSNYV
-288 IPDFAIYNNCGKL
+288 VPDFSIYNNCGKL
-301 ELTLNSRNTPDLH
+301 ELTLNSRNAPDLH
-314 VNKDYVEMLSD
+314 VNKDYVNMLAD
-325 FSKQKKNQA
+325 FSKEKKSKS
-334 NREALNFVKNKIES
+334 NREAVNFVKNKIES
-348 AKWFIDAI
+348 AKWFIEAI
-356 KQRHNTLYVTME
+356 KQRQTTLYVTMD
-368 AIMDYQSEYFLTGD
+368 AIMNYQKDYFLTGD

-462 DDVLAQ
+462 DDVLTQ

-484 YREQLDI
+484 YREQLGI

>member
-36 SRIKEEIE
+36 TRIKEEIE
-44 ENPALEEKENEVFD
+44 ENPALEEGENENFD
-58 DEMPAHEDDD
+58 DEMNRNEDDD
-68 NYDDRQDSDINSE
+68 NYDEINESDNNE
-81 DYDPLSDFDDYM
+81 EYDPLSDFDDYM
-93 QDDDDDAAA
+93 QDDDDDDAA
-102 YKLRTNNYSPDDE
+102 YKLRTNNYSRDDE
-115 RYEAPISNEDSFQD
+115 HYDTPISNEESFQD
-129 ILIQQLGYR
+129 ILVQQLGYR
-138 RLDEKKYKIGTYII
+138 KLDDKKYKIGTYII
-152 GNLDDSGYLSRPISG
+152 GNLDDSGYLSRPITG

-175 QNIDVSEEEVMEVL
+175 QNIDVSEDEVMEVL
-189 HIIQEF
+189 HIIQDF
-195 DPAGVG
+195 DPAGIG
-201 ATNLQECLL
+201 ATDLQECLL
-210 IQLQRLQDDN
+210 IQLRRLEDDN
-220 EDEEDIDY
+220 EEDIDY
-228 ALPILIIEQYFNEF
+228 SLPITIIEQYFNEF

-251 RRSGISERQFRAALK
+251 KKTGVSERQFRAALS
-266 EILKLNPKPGGS
+266 EILKLNPKPGGTIG
-278 VGSSQNTNYV
+278 GSQRSNYV
-288 IPDFAIYNNCGKL
+288 IPDFTIYNNCGKL
-301 ELTLNSRNTPDLH
+301 ELTLNSRNTPELH
-314 VNKDYVEMLSD
+314 VNKDYIDMLAD
-325 FSKQKKNQA
+325 FSKQKNLKSNK
-334 NREALNFVKNKIES
+334 EAINFVKNKIES
-348 AKWFIDAI
+348 AKWFIEAI
-356 KQRHNTLYVTME
+356 KQRHNTLYITME
-368 AIMDYQSEYFLTGD
+368 AIMNYQKEYFLTGD

-421 PLKSFFSESLTNDEG
+421 SLKSFFSESLTNDDG

-462 DDVLAQ
+462 DDVLTQ

>member
-44 ENPALEEKENEVFD
+44 ENPALEEEFNDTDTDVDTDADTDVDIDNND
-58 DEMPAHEDDD
+58 DFQE
-68 NYDDRQDSDINSE
+68 SD

-93 QDDDDDAAA
+93 QDDDDDEAA

-115 RYEAPISNEDSFQD
+115 RYEAPISNEESFQD

-138 RLDEKKYKIGTYII
+138 KLDEKKYKIGTYII

-167 IMDDLLFT
+167 ITDDLLFT
-175 QNIDVSEEEVMEVL
+175 QNLDVSEEEVREVL
-189 HIIQEF
+189 HIIQDF

-210 IQLQRLQDDN
+210 IQLRRLQDEND
-220 EDEEDIDY
+220 DDDIDY
-228 ALPILIIEQYFNEF
+228 TLPIIIIEQYFNEF
-242 TKKHYDKII
+242 TKKHYDKIV
-251 RRSGISERQFRAALK
+251 RKSGISERQFRAALK
-266 EILKLNPKPGGS
+266 EILKLNPKPGGT
-278 VGSSQNTNYV
+278 VGGSQRSNYV
-288 IPDFAIYNNCGKL
+288 IPDFMIYNNCGKL
-301 ELTLNSRNTPDLH
+301 ELTLNSRNAPELH
-314 VNKDYVEMLSD
+314 VNKDYVEMLND
-325 FSKQKKNQA
+325 FAKQKNNKSNK
-334 NREALNFVKNKIES
+334 EAINFVKNKIES
-348 AKWFIDAI
+348 AKWFIEAV

-368 AIMDYQSEYFLTGD
+368 AIMNYQKEYFLTGD

-421 PLKSFFSESLTNDEG
+421 SLKSFFSESLTNDDG

-462 DDVLAQ
+462 DDVLTQ

>member
-44 ENPALEEKENEVFD
+44 ENPALEENESFD
-58 DEMPAHEDDD
+58 DVDNDIDNDIDNDADNDIDNEGHDD
-68 NYDDRQDSDINSE
+68 

-93 QDDDDDAAA
+93 QDDDDDDAA
-102 YKLRTNNYSPDDE
+102 YKLRTNNYSRDDE
-115 RYEAPISNEDSFQD
+115 HYEAPISSEESFQD
-129 ILIQQLGYR
+129 VLIQQLGYR
-138 RLDEKKYKIGTYII
+138 KLDDKKYKIGLYII
-152 GNLDDSGYLSRPISG
+152 GNIDDSGYLSRPITG

-175 QNIDVSEEEVMEVL
+175 QNLDVTEEEVMEVL
-189 HIIQEF
+189 HVIQEF

-210 IQLQRLQDDN
+210 IQLRRL
-220 EDEEDIDY
+220 EEDSEDDVDY
-228 ALPILIIEQYFNEF
+228 TLPIIVIEQYFNEF
-242 TKKHYDKII
+242 IKKHYDKIVKK
-251 RRSGISERQFRAALK
+251 RGISERQFRAAMNV
-266 EILKLNPKPGGS
+266 ILKLNPKPGGAVENS
-278 VGSSQNTNYV
+278 HRSNYV
-288 IPDFAIYNNCGKL
+288 VPDFSIYNNCGKL
-301 ELTLNSRNTPDLH
+301 ELTLNSRNAPDLH
-314 VNKDYVEMLSD
+314 VNKDYVNMLSD
-325 FSKQKKNQA
+325 FSKAKKNKS
-334 NREALNFVKNKIES
+334 NREAVNFVKNKIES
-348 AKWFIDAI
+348 AKWFIEAI
-356 KQRHNTLYVTME
+356 KQRQTTLYVTMD
-368 AIMDYQSEYFLTGD
+368 AIMNYQKDYFLTGD

-462 DDVLAQ
+462 DDVLTQ

-484 YREQLDI
+484 YREQLGI